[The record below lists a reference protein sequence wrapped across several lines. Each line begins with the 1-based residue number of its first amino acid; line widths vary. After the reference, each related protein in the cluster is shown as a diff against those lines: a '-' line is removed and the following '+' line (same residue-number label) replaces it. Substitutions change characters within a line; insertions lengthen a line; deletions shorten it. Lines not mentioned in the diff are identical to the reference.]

1 MIPGQL
7 WGVTPDEVA
16 AALPCDAEFSGKVV
30 VCDRAIDVGA
40 PPHVAFPWLCQLR
53 AAPYSYDLL
62 DNFGRRSPRTRDV
75 KLVELALGQR
85 FMFAFRLIGFEPD
98 KHITLR
104 TFAAA
109 VTYSI
114 KPAGECTRMHVRVRF
129 AGRPI
134 FLSPLV
140 LGDMVMMR
148 KQLLTLKELAEAE
161 GAGTP

>member
-1 MIPGQL
+1 MIPGQF
-7 WGVTPDEVA
+7 WGVTPDEMT
-16 AALPCDAEFSGKVV
+16 AALPCDAEFSGKIV
-30 VCDRAIDVGA
+30 VCDRAIDVDA
-40 PPHVAFPWLCQLR
+40 PPRIVFAWLCQLR

-62 DNFGRRSPRTRDV
+62 DNFGRRSPRTRDA
-75 KLVELALGQR
+75 KLAELAPGQR
-85 FMFAFRLIGFEPD
+85 FMFAFRLTGFEPD
-98 KHITLR
+98 KHITIR
-104 TFAAA
+104 TLAAA

-114 KPAGECTRMHVRVRF
+114 KPAGKGTRIHVRVCF

-161 GAGTP
+161 SADIP